1 MNKMLLQIIISCLLA
16 LLLAGISAAANEK
29 SSNDQILYSYEGNL
43 TDKDIFPVDLV
54 SFIGAPAFFFAEAV
68 KFNAPKSNWKI
79 NAVQLYAW
87 DGFNGTNESVPMERI
102 IGLEIRDKDLKLLYK
117 FADSQ
122 LPYSNYAHNAT
133 LMYPLTIDIPQVPV
147 SGEFYICFFDR
158 GAVVVAAEPINET
171 SKTSFIYVED
181 GNRLINSTL
190 PTGENLVTPVNWIMA
205 VSGS

>member
-1 MNKMLLQIIISCLLA
+1 MNKRLFQIIISCLLA
-16 LLLAGISAAANEK
+16 LLLVGISAASNEK
-29 SSNDQILYSYEGNL
+29 SSNDEILYSYEGNL
-43 TDKDIFPVDLV
+43 TDKNILPVDLV
-54 SFIGAPAFFFAEAV
+54 SFIGSPALFFAETV
-68 KFNAPKSNWKI
+68 KLNAPKSDWKV

-87 DGFNGTNESVPMERI
+87 DGFNGTSESAPSERI

-133 LMYPLTIDIPQVPV
+133 LMYPLTIDVPQIPV
-147 SGEFYICFFDR
+147 SGEFYICFYDR
-158 GAVVVAAEPINET
+158 GAVAVAAEPINET
-171 SKTSFIYVED
+171 SKNSFIYVAE

-205 VSGS
+205 VSGN